1 MFQVNVLVSVVNP
14 VDSIARVVDPLEVGG
29 GLEVEHLPNL
39 VVGCVKFNQVL

>member
-14 VDSIARVVDPLEVGG
+14 VNSVARVVNPLEVGG

-39 VVGCVKFNQVL
+39 VVGGVKFDQVL